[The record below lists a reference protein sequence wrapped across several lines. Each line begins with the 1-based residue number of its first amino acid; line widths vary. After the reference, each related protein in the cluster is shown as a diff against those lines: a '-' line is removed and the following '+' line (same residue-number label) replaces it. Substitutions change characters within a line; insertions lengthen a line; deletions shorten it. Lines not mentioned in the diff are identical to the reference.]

1 MSTSKAKMLTI
12 DRLPVDCLLV
22 LFHFLSTSDLVNVSM
37 TCTKFYNLLVCARG
51 VFRLLDFRCFDR
63 RTIHIPCERRMDQ
76 YHQHEVPKPQ
86 ILRENKEF
94 WTTEGNVK
102 IRKTGPILYQCQ
114 WWRSWGIHNKRI
126 EWYKHRLL
134 WSPDSPPIIKGLF
147 DREAQFNDG
156 RTSCTWQGCK

>member
-1 MSTSKAKMLTI
+1 MSTAKAKMLTI
-12 DRLPVDCLLV
+12 DCLPVDCLLL

-37 TCTKFYNLLVCARG
+37 TCTKFYNLLVCARS
-51 VFRLLDFRCFDR
+51 VFRLLPMLQQENDPHSLQRG
-63 RTIHIPCERRMDQ
+63 MDQ
-76 YHQHEVPKPQ
+76 YHPREVPKPQ

-94 WTTEGNVK
+94 WTAEENVK

-114 WWRSWGIHNKRI
+114 WWRSRWIHNERT

-147 DREAQFNDG
+147 DCKAQFNDG